1 MALNWSY
8 RNAFRIALV
17 QLVVSS
23 GEYLPFHRMCDHGF
37 FTNTI
42 RTSQASRT
50 SNTAY
55 AWVGTNPNDEA
66 RLSDISPVATV
77 TKQSPYLCAFTNL
90 CHVRCFWK
98 LLSSKWNPSG
108 ILCCKIVH
116 LPVQKKKKQKDQ
128 QQHGNEIHMGTGE
141 HGNMPCRRGTNTLV
155 WFVWFLPPSQ
165 RIQINAGIWT
175 WKIITT
181 MYFHVCFFND
191 RYPQFIFGSGVRTQ
205 HSSTAISFPTNW

>member
-1 MALNWSY
+1 
-8 RNAFRIALV
+8 
-17 QLVVSS
+17 
-23 GEYLPFHRMCDHGF
+23 MCDHGF

-116 LPVQKKKKQKDQ
+116 LPVQKKEKAKGSTTTWERKT
-128 QQHGNEIHMGTGE
+128 HGN
-141 HGNMPCRRGTNTLV
+141 RGTWKHAMQTWHKHIGLIRLV
-155 WFVWFLPPSQ
+155 L
-165 RIQINAGIWT
+165 
-175 WKIITT
+175 TT
-181 MYFHVCFFND
+181 QSTHTNQCRNLNLENHNHHVFSCMLF
-191 RYPQFIFGSGVRTQ
+191 QWSI
-205 HSSTAISFPTNW
+205 PTIHF